1 MPRLIH
7 LNGPSGVGKS
17 TVARMYAD
25 RHPGVLDLDADQ
37 IVSLIGGWQ
46 DDFWQALHAGRALAI
61 SMAETHLRDG
71 HDVVMP
77 QLVTRRS
84 EVEGF
89 EAAAARAGAEYREI
103 ALTIGKQRMV
113 RRFTGRTPSTIDEII
128 AQAGGPVLLERIHD
142 HLTAYL
148 DTRPN
153 CVQVPTDECDADET
167 YDAIVA
173 ALCANSRRSGRET
186 CR

>member
-25 RHPGVLDLDADQ
+25 RHPGVLDLDTDQ

-46 DDFWQALHAGRALAI
+46 DAFWKALHAGRALAI
-61 SMAETHLRDG
+61 SMAETHLRTG

-77 QLVTRRS
+77 QLATQWS

-103 ALTIGKQRMV
+103 VLTIGKQQMV
-113 RRFTGRTPSTIDEII
+113 ERCTSRPPNIIDEII
-128 AQAGGPVLLERIHD
+128 TRGGGPVLLAKIHD
-142 HLTAYL
+142 DLTAYL
-148 DTRPN
+148 ATRPN
-153 CVQVPTDECDADET
+153 CVQVATDERDAAET
-167 YDAIVA
+167 YVA
-173 ALCANSRRSGRET
+173 VVATLTANSLR
-186 CR
+186 